1 MDFQRNGVHPFIKI
15 VGTSMTPKEFDRIK
29 KKLAPV
35 FKQKVVRKAILFGSY
50 AGSSETK
57 RSDLDIMII
66 LDTKKR
72 FFSRYDEFNEIF
84 ELIKD
89 KAIDLLIYTPE
100 ELENISHRPFIRKII
115 EEGRVIYEH

>member
-1 MDFQRNGVHPFIKI
+1 
-15 VGTSMTPKEFDRIK
+15 MTPKEFDRIK